1 MRTRFLVL
9 LTLLCALIALGLPE
23 TAGAAPAHN
32 KGLTIAATPNPI
44 LAGQGVLIYGQL
56 NTADNSGQ
64 EIKLFHRII
73 PKKSFSLVQT
83 TTTNSYGFY
92 HFTRAEGVVMSN
104 RSWFVRGPDG
114 THSRTITEGV
124 AAVVSLNASTT
135 SAVTGQRIVFTG
147 SVSPSH
153 PYQLVKLEEQNA
165 LSGNGWSTIAST
177 YTNASSDFALSH
189 GFRVAGDYTLRAV
202 FPGDPR
208 NLEGDSDSIT
218 VSVQQRQ
225 HPLFTID
232 SSDPII
238 AAGAS
243 VTISGKLLSS
253 ASTPEPSTTVGLY
266 GGKPG
271 GTKELLA
278 TTTTG
283 SDGSYSFTYSPIH
296 NEVFFVATTSK
307 PFRKTANLYEGVQ
320 DVVTIQASST
330 TSEQGGSVTLSGTVT
345 PNHTGHVIHLQ
356 ILGPH
361 GFWHNVATGVVASG
375 STYSFTYTFGQDGTV
390 QLRARIDGG
399 PENVGGASPPVTITV
414 SGVAPPPSS

>member
-1 MRTRFLVL
+1 MRIRFLAL
-9 LTLLCALIALGLPE
+9 LALLCTFVALGVPE
-23 TAGAAPAHN
+23 VAGAAPTHN
-32 KGLTIAATPNPI
+32 AGLTISATPNPI

-64 EIKLFHRII
+64 EIKLFHRIS
-73 PKKSFSLVQT
+73 PETSFSLVQT

-124 AAVVSLNASTT
+124 AADVSLTASTT

-153 PYQLVKLEEQNA
+153 RYQLLKLQEQNGV
-165 LSGNGWSTIAST
+165 SGDGWTTIAST
-177 YTNASSDFALSH
+177 YTDARSDFALSH
-189 GFRVAGDYTLRAV
+189 GFRLAGDYTLRAV
-202 FPGDPR
+202 FPSDAR

-225 HPLFTID
+225 HSLFTIG

-238 AAGAS
+238 AAGGS
-243 VTISGKLLSS
+243 VTISGTLYSS
-253 ASTPEPSTTVGLY
+253 ESTPEPSTTVGLY

-283 SDGSYSFTYSPIH
+283 PDGSYSFTRSPLH
-296 NEVFFVATTSK
+296 NRVFFVATTSR
-307 PFRKTANLYEGVQ
+307 PFRATANLYEGVQ
-320 DVVTIQASST
+320 DVVTILASST

-345 PNHTGHVIHLQ
+345 PDHAGHVIHLQ
-356 ILGPH
+356 ILGTH

-375 STYSFTYTFGQDGTV
+375 STYSFTYTFGQDGAV

-414 SGVAPPPSS
+414 SGVAPPPHS